1 MATPTISDR
10 KLDAQI
16 EHAVRAGLKA
26 SKTEPRAK
34 SARYD
39 TASRQIVVQL
49 TNGCTFMFPAKLGQ
63 GLRGAT
69 DEQLAEVEVLGRGS
83 GLHWETLDAD
93 LSIPQLVM
101 GIFGSRAWMSEL
113 ARRGGSAK
121 TAAKAA
127 AARANGAKGGRPRK
141 VA

>member
-1 MATPTISDR
+1 MATPTITER

-16 EHAVRAGLKA
+16 RRAVQAGRKA
-26 SKTEPRAK
+26 AKSEPRAK

-39 TASRQIVVQL
+39 ATSRQIVVQL

-63 GLRGAT
+63 GLRGAS
-69 DEQLAEVEVLGRGS
+69 DEQLSEVEVLGRGS
-83 GLHWETLDAD
+83 GLHWESLDAD

-101 GIFGSRAWMSEL
+101 GIFGSKAWMTEL

-141 VA
+141 AA